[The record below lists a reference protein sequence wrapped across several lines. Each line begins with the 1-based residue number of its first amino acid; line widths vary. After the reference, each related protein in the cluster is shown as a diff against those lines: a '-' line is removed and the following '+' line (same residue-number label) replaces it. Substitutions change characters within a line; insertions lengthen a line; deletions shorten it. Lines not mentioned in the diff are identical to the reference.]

1 MEVFA
6 VITMKRLGAL
16 ALASALALSAFG
28 PTALAQKAP
37 DANAKPA
44 AKAKAPSLYKGLDE
58 AACGKMGEY
67 LLTDRCH
74 HAQGW
79 QVSKSLLP

>member
-16 ALASALALSAFG
+16 ALAAALALSAFG
-28 PTALAQKAP
+28 PAALAQKAP
-37 DANAKPA
+37 A
-44 AKAKAPSLYKGLDE
+44 AKAKATSPCKGLDE

>member
-1 MEVFA
+1 VEVFA
-6 VITMKRLGAL
+6 VITMKSWVGL
-16 ALASALALSAFG
+16 ALAAALELSAFT
-28 PTALAQKAP
+28 PAALAQKTP

-44 AKAKAPSLYKGLDE
+44 AKAKAPSPCKGLDE
-58 AACGKMGEY
+58 AACGKMGKY

-79 QVSKSLLP
+79 QLSKSLLP